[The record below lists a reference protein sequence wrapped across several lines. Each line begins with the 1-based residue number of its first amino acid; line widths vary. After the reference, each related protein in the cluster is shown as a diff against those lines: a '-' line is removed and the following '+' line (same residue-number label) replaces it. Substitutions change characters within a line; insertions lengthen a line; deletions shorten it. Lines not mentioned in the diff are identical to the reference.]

1 MYVDDDQQTILFD
14 GYYCSDQEINQVY
27 FMGDSVLVILVNQE
41 EIKVLYTEKF
51 QPGECKHLELNN
63 EDIIVNNV
71 FKDTI
76 EGTKASE
83 LEKGYRV
90 QNIKT
95 GVVSYRPTEQAALA
109 KVMNFN
115 NSISQF
121 KKNIVFVCQNKIMRA
136 RLLSWREFIDK
147 LKFTDNQDWLTVLK
161 VSLEIY
167 NGEIK
172 GFAMLPDAR
181 ERRQNFLKDYM
192 RKLIMQSIQ
201 TVIFK
206 YNTRAGSDK
215 SGGSTGLG
223 TDSNEDSGESEK

>member
-167 NGEIK
+167 NGETK

>member
-14 GYYCSDQEINQVY
+14 GYYCSDQEINKVY